1 MNKVRSFF
9 QQLTFSENSA
19 PLAFLITCLFSFG
32 LLIPSLGFY
41 MDDWPYVF
49 YAKLKGIESLREML
63 IFDSRPN
70 AAWLYMLGFNILGF
84 KPMAWHIF
92 ALLMRWGTVVLI
104 WMVFKTLWPERRKEA
119 VYIGLLFAVYP
130 FFMLQP
136 FAVGSTHHWFG
147 FLAFTLSIL
156 LMIHAVKA
164 SGGKMIAFTA
174 LALILEA
181 VHLFTSEYFSGLE
194 LIRIFILWIL
204 ISRAEPGFSKR
215 LTKVL
220 LNWLPYLI
228 VLGTFFYWRVA
239 IYVNP
244 PDVVR
249 NEPVILQQLFSEPF
263 KAIGYLIT
271 TSIKDALA
279 VMTMGWQKATDVS
292 LLDFASPFVQFR
304 LAMSIL
310 FFGAAYVYLSRL
322 LPDRAESNDD
332 WKTGSI
338 ILAIAGL
345 LTGGLPVW
353 LIGRSIVDSKNLL
366 SASRFGIPAMFG
378 AAILSYLIVDYF
390 VKEKTKKFILLA
402 FMLALSVNFH
412 LDNAKEFQYSWE
424 KQERLAQQLLWRAPQ
439 VEPGTTFLTDEEV
452 LGMMGEYAVSFSIN
466 TTYQMENFGNTPPYW
481 YFPFYYTNP
490 NVNDL
495 LQGAPLEYTKL
506 SMAFAGNSKQMLLL
520 SYNPELNRCLWVMQ
534 PQDVNLRLVSNDM
547 SQLSAGSDINLI
559 KQAEGEEPTLP
570 EDIYGKQNT
579 KTWCYYFEKADLAR
593 QYGQWDDVVRLWD
606 ESQSIGERADNGFE
620 YIPFIEGLGH
630 TGDWEQVKSLTKFSK
645 KITAGLEP
653 SLCSALDQLAVGTP
667 ASQERDDTIINLKDD
682 LKCSNFQ

>member
-1 MNKVRSFF
+1 MDKVRSFF
-9 QQLTFSENSA
+9 QRFIFTEKSA
-19 PLAFLITCLFSFG
+19 PLAFLITCIFSFG

-63 IFDSRPN
+63 VFDSRPN
-70 AAWLYMLGFNILGF
+70 AAWLYMLGFNLLGF
-84 KPMAWHIF
+84 KPMAWHVA
-92 ALLMRWGTVVLI
+92 ALLMRWGTVIFI
-104 WMVFKTLWPERRKEA
+104 WMIFKTMWPERKRE
-119 VYIGLLFAVYP
+119 VIYVGLFFAVYP

-156 LMIHAVKA
+156 LMIYAVNA
-164 SGGKMIAFTA
+164 TARKMVLLTA

-181 VHLFTSEYFSGLE
+181 VHLFTSEYFAGLT
-194 LIRIFILWIL
+194 LIRVFILWIL
-204 ISRAEPGFSKR
+204 ISRTEITFSKR
-215 LTKVL
+215 LSKTL
-220 LNWLPYLI
+220 LNWLPYLV
-228 VLGTFFYWRVA
+228 VLGIFFYWRVA

-279 VMTMGWQKATDVS
+279 VMTIGWQKATDVS
-292 LLDFASPFVQFR
+292 LLNITSPFVQFR
-304 LAMSIL
+304 LAISVL
-310 FFGAAYVYLSRL
+310 FFGLAFWYLSRL
-322 LPDRAESNDD
+322 LPNSTETKDD

-338 ILAIAGL
+338 TLAIAGL

-353 LIGRSIVDSKNLL
+353 LIGRSIVESKNLL

-378 AAILSYLIVDYF
+378 AAILSYLVVDFF
-390 VKEKTKKFILLA
+390 VKERNKKFILLA
-402 FMLALSVNFH
+402 FMLALSINFH
-412 LDNAKEFQYSWE
+412 LDNTKEFQYSWE
-424 KQERLAQQLLWRAPQ
+424 KQERLAQQLLWRAPR
-439 VEPGTTFLTDEEV
+439 VESGTTFLTDEEV

-466 TTYQMENFGNTPPYW
+466 TMYQVENFGNNPPYW

-495 LQGAPLEYTKL
+495 LLGAPLEYTKL
-506 SMAFAGNSKQMLLL
+506 SMSFAGNSNQMLLL

-547 SQLSAGSDINLI
+547 RQLSAGSDISLI
-559 KQAEGEEPTLP
+559 KLAEGEETSLP

-579 KTWCYYFEKADLAR
+579 QTWCYYFEKADLAR
-593 QYGQWDDVVRLWD
+593 QYGQWDEVVRLWN
-606 ESQSIGERADNGFE
+606 ESQSIGERADDGFE

-630 TGDWEQVKSLTKFSK
+630 TEDWEQVKSLTKFSK
-645 KITAGLEP
+645 KISAGLEP
-653 SLCSALDQLAVGTP
+653 SLCTALDRLAVSAP
-667 ASQERDDTIINLKDD
+667 ASQERDDTIINLKED